1 MELTVTEAAE
11 KLGVSPQAV
20 RKRMAK
26 FTAEEAGRWIC
37 FEQAG
42 GRKTAFLRVAAEG
55 EECPALINELRA
67 AMEPGETEEAA
78 AAEAS
83 EPETDY
89 AEALIAELKADKER
103 LQRELDEER
112 RRNAELSAQMAEL
125 AKNAQALTDNAQKL
139 QAAQLMQGKRRLFQW
154 LLPKHKE

>member
-1 MELTVTEAAE
+1 MTLTVTEAAE
-11 KLGVSPQAV
+11 KLRVSPQAV

-26 FTAEEAGRWIC
+26 FTAEEAERWVC

-67 AMEPGETEEAA
+67 AMEPGETEETA
-78 AAEAS
+78 AAEAQ
-83 EPETDY
+83 EPEANY

-103 LQRELDEER
+103 LQRELEEER
-112 RRNAELSAQMAEL
+112 RRNAELSAQMASL
-125 AKNAQALTDNAQKL
+125 AETAQRIADQAQQL
-139 QAAQLMQGKRRLFQW
+139 QAASLVRPKSIWRRL
-154 LLPKHKE
+154 LGK

>member
-11 KLGVSPQAV
+11 KLRVSPQAV

-26 FTAEEAGRWIC
+26 FTAEEADKWVC
-37 FEQAG
+37 YEQAG

-67 AMEPGETEEAA
+67 AMEPGET
-78 AAEAS
+78 AEAS

-103 LQRELDEER
+103 LQQELDEER

-139 QAAQLMQGKRRLFQW
+139 QAAQLMQGKRRFFQW